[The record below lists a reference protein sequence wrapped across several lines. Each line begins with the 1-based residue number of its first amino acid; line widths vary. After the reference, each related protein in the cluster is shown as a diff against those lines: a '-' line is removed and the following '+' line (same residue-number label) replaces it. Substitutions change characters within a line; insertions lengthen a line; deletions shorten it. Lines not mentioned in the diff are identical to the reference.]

1 MNELDLFGAQHN
13 CRASRSLIIACEQ
26 MALAE
31 SSLTQNERKVGAVLV
46 RRLHRSPAKCTHYKW
61 MEATR
66 T

>member
-46 RRLHRSPAKCTHYKW
+46 RRLHQSPA
-61 MEATR
+61 
-66 T
+66 